1 VVGYQRVT
9 VVGKREN
16 TWVVRTREQDD
27 HVSHLVDREG
37 GVVINVGEKL
47 FVRLLVAGGFR
58 ERRGPVPSW
67 AARDLAEKQRL

>member
-1 VVGYQRVT
+1 VVVGYQRVT

-58 ERRGPVPSW
+58 E
-67 AARDLAEKQRL
+67 